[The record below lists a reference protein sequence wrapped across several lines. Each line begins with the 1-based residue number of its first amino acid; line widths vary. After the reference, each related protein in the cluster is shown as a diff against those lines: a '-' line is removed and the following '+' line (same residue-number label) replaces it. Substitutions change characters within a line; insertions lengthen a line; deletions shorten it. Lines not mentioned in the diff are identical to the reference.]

1 MYLLQEILHFGTG
14 RNTEAVKRLNWIHS
28 LMQPNPGFVA
38 AQICS
43 YLGNSSRH
51 LILRMWE
58 DKISFEAFRA
68 TPDSDYAKSRP
79 EGIYKPEPVGREWVD
94 IIDSYGTEKGN
105 FLMRGV
111 YEIPVG
117 RWDDYITLRK
127 SQDQLHQ
134 QTDGL
139 QYIRN
144 FRQLHEDNS
153 ALLLIRKTS
162 REDHMKYMESPL
174 LTELRAKG
182 PQGTFTTRGHEYY
195 EIIEETTK

>member
-1 MYLLQEILHFGTG
+1 M
-14 RNTEAVKRLNWIHS
+14 
-28 LMQPNPGFVA
+28 
-38 AQICS
+38 
-43 YLGNSSRH
+43 
-51 LILRMWE
+51 
-58 DKISFEAFRA
+58 
-68 TPDSDYAKSRP
+68 
-79 EGIYKPEPVGREWVD
+79 GREWVD
-94 IIDSYGTEKGN
+94 IIDSSGTEKGN

-127 SQDQLHQ
+127 GQDQLHQ
-134 QTDGL
+134 QTGGL

-144 FRQLHEDNS
+144 FRQLDEDNS

-195 EIIEETTK
+195 EIIEEIARGGMGVVFRAKQISLNRNVALKMILSSHFIVFNWLLRFINFPWGYSPPAATCDLNYTHLSVSLFGLTPTRSVPCLKPP